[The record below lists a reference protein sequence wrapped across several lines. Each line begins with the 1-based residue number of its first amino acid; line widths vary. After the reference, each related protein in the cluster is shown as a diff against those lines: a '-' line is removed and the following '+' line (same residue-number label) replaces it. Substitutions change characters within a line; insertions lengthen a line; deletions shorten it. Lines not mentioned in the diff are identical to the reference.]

1 MKPYHIPNKIDFEK
15 HIDGKKSHLIIL
27 QNRRGMK
34 VAVSDYGAR
43 IVSILVPD
51 SKGEIVDVVLGFNTI
66 DDYLSAIEPYYG
78 VTIGRFAN
86 RIANGRFKLDDQEFH
101 VKPNNG
107 PNTLHGGHEGFHNRV
122 WDRRVNDT
130 QNAEFYL
137 VSPDGEGGFPGSLTV
152 VVNYSLT
159 DKNEL
164 IIKYRVQTDKPTIL
178 NLTNHSFFNLN
189 GEGNGSIL
197 NHEIQLNAD
206 YFLPVDKHQIPTGE
220 FQAVEGT
227 PFDFRKMKTIQE
239 NIALPDPQLEA
250 AEGFDHNFVL
260 KKSTMNTA
268 AAKAFSPLTG
278 IQLEVFTTE
287 PGVQFY
293 TGNFL
298 KGTDKGKKGKPYQ
311 EQSAFCLETQK
322 FPDSPNQPNFPSCV
336 LQPDEVYLSE
346 TRYRFSVRK

>member
-51 SKGEIVDVVLGFNTI
+51 NKGKIKDVVLGFNHI
-66 DDYLSAIEPYYG
+66 DGYLSAVQPYYG

-86 RIANGRFKLDDQEFH
+86 RIAKGTFKLDKQTFH
-101 VKPNNG
+101 IKPNNG
-107 PNTLHGGHEGFHNRV
+107 PNALHGGETGFHNKV
-122 WDRRVNDT
+122 WDRRVNDC

-137 VSPDGEGGFPGSLTV
+137 VSPDGEGGFPGNLTV

-164 IIKYRVQTDKPTIL
+164 IIKYRAHTDKPTIL

-189 GEGNGSIL
+189 GEGNGSIT
-197 NHEIQLNAD
+197 NHKIQLNAD
-206 YFLPVDKHQIPTGE
+206 HFLPVNEHQIPTGE

-227 PFDFRKMKTIQE
+227 AFDFRKLKTIAE
-239 NIALPDPQLEA
+239 NLDLTNQQIESAG
-250 AEGFDHNFVL
+250 GFDHTFVL
-260 KKSTMNTA
+260 NNPSVGTL
-268 AAKAFSPLTG
+268 AAKVISPLTG
-278 IQLEVFTTE
+278 IQMEVFTSE

-298 KGTDKGKKGKPYQ
+298 TGEDIGKKGQAYHK
-311 EQSAFCLETQK
+311 QSAFCLETQR

-336 LQPDEVYLSE
+336 LRPGEVFTSE
-346 TRYRFSVRK
+346 TKYRFSVNK